1 MDQRR
6 HLPIADLKP
15 MRPQGLRYRSS
26 SREKCVA
33 REQGR
38 LGPSSRLGRFFLCD
52 SCRLCPELGEVSEA
66 TRRKDLQD
74 LREKRLAASLRHPSE
89 IFALAELGLFTR
101 LAQSPAQARN
111 LVLDLGQ
118 WLASEPSQVPSGL
131 VLVELDGAWCEAQVV
146 GKAKDDVQGECWVST
161 SEEPRVLKAPLARL
175 RPAFGEK
182 SPQSESG
189 TLRQQLDEES
199 SARAVLPRSPRC
211 EGFWKEQTC
220 SMLKERGLLLQALR
234 NNCRAPVLESY
245 VGLALEGLVVFWPK
259 RRRLKS
265 PKDGPLARALRGQA
279 QLPAGPAGP
288 PPGFSAELPAK
299 VKDVMGANEAFCA
312 SLDASADSWVLLL
325 RKWLPSGEL
334 FERLWNRH
342 PPDLGKGKLFG
353 KEVTFHRYQQSFGAD
368 YAFSGQTAHA
378 HPLTQQD
385 APEVWHVLQQL
396 QKLLAL
402 APPLKD
408 RNYGACLVN
417 WYDGG
422 KHSMGF
428 HSDDERGLVAAA
440 PIFAISWGCTRTFR
454 LAPKKAG
461 DGHKV
466 DVEVHDGDLIVM
478 GGACQRSHKHAIP
491 ASAKTHGRFFGRHDS
506 TWLWRPALAAM
517 FLPAPRT
524 FSLSEETKASIK
536 ARGTS
541 KVASA
546 AKEKLLRAARKARQ
560 QIQSQW
566 RDFQPEDPKL
576 ATTRRYDVETDG
588 WVEEQVMIQL
598 DSKAFGKGAVR
609 ECFRMKEVR
618 LDTRLFSGEGRV
630 SEFRRLSFAAVAA
643 GLMEL
648 PRASTGA
655 SCPQSF
661 PCPLNQ
667 HFVKRLD
674 FNTVKGSSRRT
685 LWVAKRSIED
695 HHRKIMHRREC
706 ETDVIHQTF
715 AKHYAELFNQEVHRQ
730 ALETGLGRCGAHDI
744 DFLLTHVVELPERV
758 TFSAEAFVSG
768 EYLKHNTN
776 GGSIIGARTTPQ
788 AFSYFTF
795 VKSGRRLMIVDI
807 QGVVDLYTD
816 PVIHFLP
823 SKVSGKLAGADMELN
838 FGIRGFALFLWSHR
852 RNDVD
857 QLLKLPVF
865 SLSPHEEKYLEPTSR
880 TVTQLIEAT
889 KSRKSQP
896 PPQQAFHVGY
906 SNAILRRMA
915 ECHMEIAAMYHEGE
929 EDRGEP
935 RRPEVESAVFHVVEA
950 ARQDLPE
957 ALMALAR
964 LASQEEHPGFLP
976 QVLGAS
982 ETNADDSK
990 GRSLVLALLGRA
1002 ATLGAKHAM
1011 AALAAEVLR
1020 GDASQDE
1027 LQLAA
1032 DHLEEFA
1039 METLEELRAKEAKAA
1054 EQEESEEEEE
1064 DDEEEVD
1071 QEHNSLHRRSFGW
1084 EVHGFDAW
1092 KALRRVAELYE
1103 GPLKE
1108 APDAL
1113 KRAAELRRSVRR
1125 LGVPRA
1131 AWKCGEGEAPL
1142 RGEPRLAMLLAERGG
1157 CWAELCSEAC
1167 CEMAQVAELQLG
1179 AAQEELP
1186 HVEEKVGKMKE
1197 EREAKAA
1204 AAKAA
1209 KEAAA
1214 EKAKAAKEAKEAKE
1228 ETQNGSEKAD
1238 AEAAGPAP
1246 SPAEERLLTKAKL
1259 AITDAECR
1267 VVEAPDAEAKAAA
1280 DACKRMAR
1288 PRPRGDWRALLQSFA
1303 GELLAPM
1310 LAEDGGV
1317 ELDGRFGQWL
1327 GVGTSEPSP
1336 TPELSDNEGPAVRWL
1351 QTIRVSGAGG
1361 TGKFFTGTRLL
1372 SETVEV
1378 VARRVTAALAEAAGP
1393 SLQAAM
1399 AFAARPEGAKGR
1411 NAGRDVDLSRLGSK
1425 AELQQVQS
1433 ALAPVLSAWREEPR
1447 QATQLLAQLAKAK
1460 RARTSWKVLD
1470 VMEMNKLETNAYH
1483 FGAALS
1489 ACAADWPLA
1498 LALLR
1503 RARDAGG
1510 ANVVVFN
1517 AAISCCAKGSAWA
1530 AAFGLLRQLDLS
1542 QLQRDLLGYSGAL
1555 SACSLA
1561 RQWQHALGLLA
1572 DMATASL
1579 RQDAISYNSV
1589 ISACEGPQ
1597 WPLALHFLRAMRR
1610 QTLQPTVVTY
1620 NTVMAACPNS
1630 ALGLLQTMQGEVL
1643 EPDVISYGSAI
1654 SAGDWHLAL
1663 HLLSSMLR
1671 SQLVPDIVCYNS
1683 VMTACTQCSRWP
1695 EALAL
1700 LGLCQKSSTQKDAV
1714 TFNAA
1719 ISCCEAS
1726 GQWHLALHFFGQALE
1741 AGQVTAVT
1749 YNAAI
1754 AACSSRWDLG
1764 LQLLHAMEVASFSPD
1779 VVSFGSAISACAQQ
1793 SLWTSA
1799 LHLLTR
1805 MPHRALDPNVVT
1817 FTAAVSACHNASE
1830 WAAALRLLR
1839 LMRSTKVE
1847 PNTATYNSAIAA
1859 CHDGNCWQQAV
1870 ELLARM
1876 EATQVVPDVS
1886 SYSALIGSCFWAN
1899 ALALLEHMADTE
1911 VAPNVSSFRGAFESL
1926 LRAGQFGRMPA
1937 LLWAVAQVE
1946 AQSSAGVSGAEI

>member
-1 MDQRR
+1 MAKDQVV
-6 HLPIADLKP
+6 LEL
-15 MRPQGLRYRSS
+15 SS
-26 SREKCVA
+26 E
-33 REQGR
+33 E
-38 LGPSSRLGRFFLCD
+38 
-52 SCRLCPELGEVSEA
+52 E
-66 TRRKDLQD
+66 T
-74 LREKRLAASLRHPSE
+74 
-89 IFALAELGLFTR
+89 
-101 LAQSPAQARN
+101 
-111 LVLDLGQ
+111 
-118 WLASEPSQVPSGL
+118 SEPQ
-131 VLVELDGAWCEAQVV
+131 
-146 GKAKDDVQGECWVST
+146 
-161 SEEPRVLKAPLARL
+161 
-175 RPAFGEK
+175 
-182 SPQSESG
+182 
-189 TLRQQLDEES
+189 
-199 SARAVLPRSPRC
+199 RA
-211 EGFWKEQTC
+211 
-220 SMLKERGLLLQALR
+220 
-234 NNCRAPVLESY
+234 
-245 VGLALEGLVVFWPK
+245 K
-259 RRRLKS
+259 RRRVA
-265 PKDGPLARALRGQA
+265 PKDGPLARALRGA
-279 QLPAGPAGP
+279 PLPGPGP

-378 HPLTQQD
+378 HPLTRQD

-491 ASAKTHGRFFGRHDS
+491 ASAKTHGRRISLTFRCFQSQQPGESKKQKHQRALLQSCCPISVDQLQARGFFGRHDS

-618 LDTRLFSGEGRV
+618 LDTRLFSGEGGSPHPRA
-630 SEFRRLSFAAVAA
+630 RLSFAAVAA

-648 PRASTGA
+648 PR
-655 SCPQSF
+655 
-661 PCPLNQ
+661 
-667 HFVKRLD
+667 
-674 FNTVKGSSRRT
+674 SSRRT

-896 PPQQAFHVGY
+896 PPQQAEGGDLVLNLHEIPGVDLSDWCDWHGAFAHRSARARSGSFDREDLVE
-906 SNAILRRMA
+906 A
-915 ECHMEIAAMYHEGE
+915 ECHMEIAAMYHEGRITLRE

-1092 KALRRVAELYE
+1092 QALRRVAELYE

-1108 APDAL
+1108 APDAS
-1113 KRAAELRRSVRR
+1113 KRAAELR
-1125 LGVPRA
+1125 
-1131 AWKCGEGEAPL
+1131 
-1142 RGEPRLAMLLAERGG
+1142 
-1157 CWAELCSEAC
+1157 
-1167 CEMAQVAELQLG
+1167 QLSQDG
-1179 AAQEELP
+1179 A
-1186 HVEEKVGKMKE
+1186 K
-1197 EREAKAA
+1197 
-1204 AAKAA
+1204 
-1209 KEAAA
+1209 
-1214 EKAKAAKEAKEAKE
+1214 
-1228 ETQNGSEKAD
+1228 
-1238 AEAAGPAP
+1238 
-1246 SPAEERLLTKAKL
+1246 PAEE
-1259 AITDAECR
+1259 
-1267 VVEAPDAEAKAAA
+1267 
-1280 DACKRMAR
+1280 KR
-1288 PRPRGDWRALLQSFA
+1288 S
-1303 GELLAPM
+1303 
-1310 LAEDGGV
+1310 
-1317 ELDGRFGQWL
+1317 
-1327 GVGTSEPSP
+1327 
-1336 TPELSDNEGPAVRWL
+1336 
-1351 QTIRVSGAGG
+1351 
-1361 TGKFFTGTRLL
+1361 
-1372 SETVEV
+1372 
-1378 VARRVTAALAEAAGP
+1378 
-1393 SLQAAM
+1393 
-1399 AFAARPEGAKGR
+1399 
-1411 NAGRDVDLSRLGSK
+1411 
-1425 AELQQVQS
+1425 
-1433 ALAPVLSAWREEPR
+1433 
-1447 QATQLLAQLAKAK
+1447 
-1460 RARTSWKVLD
+1460 
-1470 VMEMNKLETNAYH
+1470 
-1483 FGAALS
+1483 
-1489 ACAADWPLA
+1489 
-1498 LALLR
+1498 
-1503 RARDAGG
+1503 
-1510 ANVVVFN
+1510 
-1517 AAISCCAKGSAWA
+1517 
-1530 AAFGLLRQLDLS
+1530 
-1542 QLQRDLLGYSGAL
+1542 
-1555 SACSLA
+1555 
-1561 RQWQHALGLLA
+1561 
-1572 DMATASL
+1572 
-1579 RQDAISYNSV
+1579 
-1589 ISACEGPQ
+1589 
-1597 WPLALHFLRAMRR
+1597 
-1610 QTLQPTVVTY
+1610 
-1620 NTVMAACPNS
+1620 
-1630 ALGLLQTMQGEVL
+1630 
-1643 EPDVISYGSAI
+1643 
-1654 SAGDWHLAL
+1654 
-1663 HLLSSMLR
+1663 
-1671 SQLVPDIVCYNS
+1671 
-1683 VMTACTQCSRWP
+1683 
-1695 EALAL
+1695 
-1700 LGLCQKSSTQKDAV
+1700 
-1714 TFNAA
+1714 
-1719 ISCCEAS
+1719 
-1726 GQWHLALHFFGQALE
+1726 
-1741 AGQVTAVT
+1741 
-1749 YNAAI
+1749 
-1754 AACSSRWDLG
+1754 
-1764 LQLLHAMEVASFSPD
+1764 
-1779 VVSFGSAISACAQQ
+1779 
-1793 SLWTSA
+1793 
-1799 LHLLTR
+1799 
-1805 MPHRALDPNVVT
+1805 
-1817 FTAAVSACHNASE
+1817 
-1830 WAAALRLLR
+1830 
-1839 LMRSTKVE
+1839 
-1847 PNTATYNSAIAA
+1847 
-1859 CHDGNCWQQAV
+1859 
-1870 ELLARM
+1870 
-1876 EATQVVPDVS
+1876 
-1886 SYSALIGSCFWAN
+1886 
-1899 ALALLEHMADTE
+1899 
-1911 VAPNVSSFRGAFESL
+1911 
-1926 LRAGQFGRMPA
+1926 
-1937 LLWAVAQVE
+1937 
-1946 AQSSAGVSGAEI
+1946 